1 MKIQWYHYEKEGY
14 YLSVKNLNVP
24 IESLNPLYLRIT
36 HLNRNIDKIISFLL
50 DRYLQYLDIS
60 SLRECIFSILR
71 ETIMNAVKANQKRVI
86 FQEADLDIN
95 DPKQYSIGMEKFKS
109 ELISKKDL
117 YTDLLEA
124 KGLHV
129 LVTFGFNQ
137 NSFLLKVANNVSILP
152 EEDQRVQERISKAH
166 TYNDLSEVFEN
177 HGDES
182 EGAGLGLAMS
192 LLMLKNEGIEGDSY
206 RIKSEEGVTSAY
218 IKIPFGFKKRNINLQ
233 KTGEILSEVDTL
245 PTFPDN
251 INQIMSLINK
261 PDSSIQSIT
270 ELVGRD
276 VSLSTNILKLANSAS
291 FSQRVRVENLED
303 AIKVIGLS
311 ELNNILLSLGTKKIL
326 EERYKEFE
334 AIWERSSLSA
344 FICRRLGERMEWKKQ
359 TITVLVCAALLHDV
373 GRVILLSLEP
383 EISSKISELL
393 GNRSFPSPLTL
404 EEAAL
409 GISHTTL
416 GGMICEK
423 WNFSDTIRV
432 SAEMHHRPLLVKKEF
447 QDAVF
452 SIYLSDMIID
462 ISQGLADFS
471 LIQTSVLQHFGFKK
485 EEEFSE
491 FTKRILREYSDFN
504 KKS

>member
-1 MKIQWYHYEKEGY
+1 MKIQWFHYEKEGY
-14 YLSVKNLNVP
+14 YLSAKNLNEP

-36 HLNRNIDKIISFLL
+36 HFNQNIDKIIGFIL
-50 DRYLQYLDIS
+50 DRYLQYLDIGP
-60 SLRECIFSILR
+60 LRECIFSILR
-71 ETIMNAVKANQKRVI
+71 ETLMNAIKANQKRMV
-86 FQEADLDIN
+86 FKEAGLDIK
-95 DPKQYSIGMEKFKS
+95 DPDQYLIGMERFKE

-117 YTDLLEA
+117 YADLLEQN
-124 KGLHV
+124 GLYV
-129 LVTFGFNQ
+129 LITFGFNQ
-137 NSFLLKVANNVSILP
+137 NSFLLKVSNNVGILP
-152 EEDQRVQERISKAH
+152 EEDQRIQERISKARS
-166 TYNDLSEVFEN
+166 YNDLSEVFEN

-206 RIKSEEGVTSAY
+206 RIKSEEGITSAY
-218 IKIPFGFKKRNINLQ
+218 IKIPFEFKKRNINLQ
-233 KTGEILSEVDTL
+233 KTGDIFAELDTL

-261 PDSSIQSIT
+261 PDSSIQNIT
-270 ELVGRD
+270 EFVSRD

-291 FSQRVRVENLED
+291 FSQRTRVEDLED

-326 EERYKEFE
+326 EEKYDEFE

-344 FICRRLGERMEWKKQ
+344 FICRRLGERMGWKKQ

-373 GRVILLSLEP
+373 GRVILLSIDPNVSE
-383 EISSKISELL
+383 KISEIL
-393 GNRSFPSPLTL
+393 GNRLYPSPLTL

-432 SAEMHHRPLLVKKEF
+432 AAEMHHRPLLVKREF
-447 QDAVF
+447 QDTVF
-452 SIYLSDMIID
+452 AIYLSDMIIE
-462 ISQGLADFS
+462 ISRGLSDYS
-471 LIQTSVLQHFGFKK
+471 MIQSAVLQHFGFKK
-485 EEEFSE
+485 EEGFVEFME
-491 FTKRILREYSDFN
+491 KTLLEYKNFT
-504 KKS
+504 

>member
-1 MKIQWYHYEKEGY
+1 MKIQWFHYENEGY
-14 YLSVKNLNVP
+14 YLSVKNLNEP

-36 HLNRNIDKIISFLL
+36 HFNQNIDKIIGFIL
-50 DRYLQYLDIS
+50 DRYLQYLDIGP
-60 SLRECIFSILR
+60 LRECIFSILR
-71 ETIMNAVKANQKRVI
+71 ETLMNAIKANQKRMV
-86 FQEADLDIN
+86 FKEAGLDIK
-95 DPKQYSIGMEKFKS
+95 DPDQYLIGMERFKE

-117 YTDLLEA
+117 YADLLEQN
-124 KGLHV
+124 GLYV
-129 LVTFGFNQ
+129 LITFGFNQ
-137 NSFLLKVANNVSILP
+137 NSFLLKVSNNVGILP
-152 EEDQRVQERISKAH
+152 EEDQRIQERISKARS
-166 TYNDLSEVFEN
+166 YNDLSEVFEN

-206 RIKSEEGVTSAY
+206 RIKSEEGITSAY
-218 IKIPFGFKKRNINLQ
+218 IKIPFEFKKRNINLQ
-233 KTGEILSEVDTL
+233 KTGDIFAELDTL

-261 PDSSIQSIT
+261 PDSSIQNIT
-270 ELVGRD
+270 ELVSRD

-291 FSQRVRVENLED
+291 FSQRARVEDLED

-326 EERYKEFE
+326 EEKYNEFE

-344 FICRRLGERMEWKKQ
+344 FICRRLGERMGWKKQ

-373 GRVILLSLEP
+373 GRVILLSIDP
-383 EISSKISELL
+383 NVSAKISEIL
-393 GNRSFPSPLTL
+393 GNRLYPSPLTL

-432 SAEMHHRPLLVKKEF
+432 AAEMHHRPLLVKREF
-447 QDAVF
+447 QDTVF
-452 SIYLSDMIID
+452 AIYLSDMIID
-462 ISQGLADFS
+462 ISSSISDYS
-471 LIQTSVLQHFGFKK
+471 MIQSAVLQHFGFKK
-485 EEEFSE
+485 EEEFVE
-491 FTKRILREYSDFN
+491 FMDKTLLEYKDFP
-504 KKS
+504 